1 MVPLTCLLWQA
12 WNAGFVNTFDWITWN
27 YIGRKPSPTYSDLVG
42 AMERDLQSMVLPKIF
57 HPPPSAIP
65 SLPPATHKVNRPKR
79 SRLTRL
85 VDGKLNQIFPHV
97 MWHVGECL
105 LRGGHPTTFGMFLKC
120 QDPGSVSLE
129 SGLLSRAWRRV
140 PQESHFLRS
149 KWKSFHPPPHMWHH
163 VAIYAAAFAVSIHSP
178 LATLAMEVFLQPF
191 LRSWSLSTRTR
202 PLVKMYIE
210 VSFRWQR
217 GACRC
222 RFEVSANA
230 TVLSSRNFAR
240 PCVTKKWPSYEI
252 SCHQV
257 TISTSLFLEAK
268 T

>member
-1 MVPLTCLLWQA
+1 MCLLWQA

-27 YIGRKPSPTYSDLVG
+27 YMPILVGRKPSPTYSDLVG

-85 VDGKLNQIFPHV
+85 VDGKLKQIFSHV

-105 LRGGHPTTFGMFLKC
+105 LRDATWRSSDHFWNVFEMPRSWISVFGKWFVIPCLTESSPRISFLKVKVEII
-120 QDPGSVSLE
+120 SS
-129 SGLLSRAWRRV
+129 
-140 PQESHFLRS
+140 
-149 KWKSFHPPPHMWHH
+149 PPHMWHH
-163 VAIYAAAFAVSIHSP
+163 VAIYAAAFEVSIHSP
-178 LATLAMEVFLQPF
+178 LATLPMEVFLQPF

-217 GACRC
+217 GAWRC
-222 RFEVSANA
+222 RFEV
-230 TVLSSRNFAR
+230 
-240 PCVTKKWPSYEI
+240 
-252 SCHQV
+252 
-257 TISTSLFLEAK
+257 
-268 T
+268 